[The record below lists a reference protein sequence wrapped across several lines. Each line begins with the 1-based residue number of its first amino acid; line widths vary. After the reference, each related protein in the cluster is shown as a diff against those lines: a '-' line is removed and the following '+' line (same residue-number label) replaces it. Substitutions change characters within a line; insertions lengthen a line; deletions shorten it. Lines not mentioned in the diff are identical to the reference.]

1 MGTYYLKHKNDI
13 CGTIV
18 IDDSGRVVAYQDNNN
33 GLSPYLGNSTVENIK
48 KWWLM
53 RAIPASRD
61 TIKSLINSLEVTTS
75 EEYLAKNLAL
85 SVTDTYWICPV
96 NMDLKYE
103 DINFFNL
110 KEYNEGKIPYHN
122 STSYDPNASLGGQ
135 MEKYW
140 DLSGEVPR
148 LVKES
153 YKYFGQQSVNEVVA
167 TTVYEKQDNNIPF
180 VRYECSL
187 ADDGGRLSSCDTFT
201 SKDIELV
208 SAYEVLSSAK
218 VQNDTSNYEAYIK
231 ICVDNG
237 IEREQ
242 IQDFMDYQTS
252 MDFILSNTDEHM
264 MNFGVIRDANTTKL
278 IGPAPIFDSGNSM
291 FYADLMKRPF
301 TRVEMMGREIT
312 SFYTTEEKMLSHIKN
327 RNIVKMDLL
336 PSPGEIKELYCS
348 NGQPEERAELIA
360 KNYYTKQVMF
370 KEFQQGKTI
379 SLFSEKQNVSEVDF
393 DGVSSIN
400 R

>member
-1 MGTYYLKHKNDI
+1 MGAYYLKHKNDI
-13 CGTIV
+13 CGTMV
-18 IDDSGRVVAYQDNNN
+18 IDDVSGRVIAFQDNDN

-53 RAIPASRD
+53 RAIPASRE
-61 TIKSLINSLEVTTS
+61 TIKSLINSLEVNTS

-110 KEYNEGKIPYHN
+110 KEYNDGKIPYHN

-140 DLSGEVPR
+140 DLSEGIPR

-167 TTVYEKQDNNIPF
+167 SIVYERQNNNIKF
-180 VRYECSL
+180 VKYECSL
-187 ADDGGRLSSCDTFT
+187 ADDGGRISVCDAFT
-201 SKDIELV
+201 TRDIELV
-208 SAYEVLSSAK
+208 SAYEVLSSVK
-218 VQNDTSNYEAYIK
+218 VKNDISNYEAYIN
-231 ICVDNG
+231 ICVENG
-237 IEREQ
+237 IEKEQ

-264 MNFGVIRDANTTKL
+264 MNFGVIRDANTMKL
-278 IGPAPIFDSGNSM
+278 IGPAPIYDTGNSM
-291 FYADLMKRPF
+291 FYADLMKRSF
-301 TRVEMMGREIT
+301 TRVEILGREIA
-312 SFYTTEEKMLSHIKN
+312 SFYKNEEKMLSHIKN

-336 PSPGEIKELYCS
+336 PSPDEIKEIYCN
-348 NGQPEERAELIA
+348 NGQPEDRAELIS
-360 KNYYTKQVMF
+360 KNYYTKIEMF

-379 SLFSEKQNVSEVDF
+379 SLFSEKKKA
-393 DGVSSIN
+393 
-400 R
+400 

>member
-1 MGTYYLKHKNDI
+1 MGAYYLKHKNDI

-18 IDDSGRVVAYQDNNN
+18 IDDTSGRVIAYQDNDN

-53 RAIPASRD
+53 RAIPASRE
-61 TIKSLINSLEVTTS
+61 TIKSLITSLEVNTS

-103 DINFFNL
+103 TINFFNL
-110 KEYNEGKIPYHN
+110 KEYNDGKIPYHN

-140 DLSGEVPR
+140 DLSEGTPR

-167 TTVYEKQDNNIPF
+167 STVYERQNNNIKF
-180 VRYECSL
+180 VKYECSL
-187 ADDGGRLSSCDTFT
+187 ADDGGRICVCDAFT
-201 SKDIELV
+201 TRDVELV
-208 SAYEVLSSAK
+208 SAYEVLSSVK
-218 VQNDTSNYEAYIK
+218 VKKDISNYEAYIN
-231 ICVDNG
+231 ICVENG
-237 IEREQ
+237 IEKEQ

-264 MNFGVIRDANTTKL
+264 MNFGVIRDANTMKL
-278 IGPAPIFDSGNSM
+278 IGPAPIYDSGNSM

-301 TRVEMMGREIT
+301 TRVEMLGREIS
-312 SFYTTEEKMLSHIKN
+312 SFYKNEEKMLPHINN

-336 PSPGEIKELYCS
+336 PSPDEIKEIYCN
-348 NGQPEERAELIA
+348 NGQPEDRAELIS
-360 KNYYTKQVMF
+360 KNYYTKIEMF

-379 SLFSEKQNVSEVDF
+379 SLFSEKKKA
-393 DGVSSIN
+393 
-400 R
+400 